1 MKKWYE
7 EKTKAEKIGNPEKVL
22 EFTVGARNTRRN
34 SKNVGIPKNLSFF
47 PLVLEFQPFWLS
59 WYIYIYNNNI
69 LGI

>member
-47 PLVLEFQPFWLS
+47 STGVGIPAFLAQLV
-59 WYIYIYNNNI
+59 YIYIIIIY
-69 LGI
+69 